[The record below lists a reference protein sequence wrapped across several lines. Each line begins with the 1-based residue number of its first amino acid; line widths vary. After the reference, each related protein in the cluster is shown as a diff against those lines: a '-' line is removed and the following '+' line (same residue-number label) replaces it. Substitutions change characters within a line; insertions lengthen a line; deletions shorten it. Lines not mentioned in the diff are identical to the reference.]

1 MDFINIRKE
10 ISSELRTIDSRM
22 KKQYRKQDMSKTS
35 VADKGFK
42 VKTSKS
48 FK

>member
-22 KKQYRKQDMSKTS
+22 KKKYRKQDMSKTS